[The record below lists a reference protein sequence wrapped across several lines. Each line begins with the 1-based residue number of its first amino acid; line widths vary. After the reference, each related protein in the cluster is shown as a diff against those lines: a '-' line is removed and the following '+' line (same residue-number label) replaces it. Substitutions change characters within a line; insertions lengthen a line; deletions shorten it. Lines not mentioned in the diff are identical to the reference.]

1 MSNLM
6 IRLVSVTNLTS
17 GGEMSD
23 EADPYVQLELMQDNA
38 LFQDDV
44 DYGMKQS
51 SKKKDV
57 QNPVYNEMFQFDD
70 IDTMNNVELKVTIM
84 DDDVY
89 SGDDRLGR
97 VTINLE
103 ALDLDPE
110 PMLVRE
116 KVCNRMF
123 QSDSWITFWFSW
135 GEPVK
140 DDDADELELSH
151 VGSAAYE
158 VLRKKHPQ
166 YHNQLWNVTHGKVVG
181 ELHQTPLEA
190 FRTDHPSGGDDG
202 HDDWFP
208 QVMADIISRTERWC
222 DVLSLGP
229 PDGIFMDAF
238 KSALSKIA
246 ESGENRDSPVTIR
259 MCFGNIPAMPV
270 NCTQIIEE
278 LTDGLDPS
286 TANIKLWVGAWRR
299 VSTWNHAKIIA
310 VDGRHLHTGGHNMWD
325 PHYLKYDPVHD
336 LSLELKGAV
345 AIDGHNFANEQWGY
359 IEKKQET
366 LWGGLSDKLPDGL
379 PQTTPCRVTISE
391 WPKGI
396 FEYPPTFRKQYVK
409 EYQSRFT
416 RNCVPI
422 ITMGRYGSLL
432 ENDRPSD
439 DAFVAMLG
447 SAERCIRMVLQDL
460 GPVCFP
466 KTKRALPGLKWPK
479 EYLSALAR
487 VIWEKG
493 VDVEIVLSNPN
504 SIPGGLSPLE
514 ANYGNGWTCE
524 DVASE
529 IIKTIREQFPNAN
542 HDELRS
548 KVSDNLRICF
558 LRHQRGNTYENGMT
572 MGLHSKHF
580 IIDDTATY
588 IGSQN
593 LYVCDLAEW
602 GVVIDD
608 KDQTQKIMDEYF
620 NPLWACSYTGE
631 DVDVDVVMDGLDIDR
646 NGDDPADVDVDDAM
660 LDQMEQAQYAS
671 FGVSKLKDAY
681 EEEDS
686 ESSSDESDG
695 SENSRKARRRRRK
708 EHRREKRGERR
719 ERRRR
724 RRN

>member
-1 MSNLM
+1 M
-6 IRLVSVTNLTS
+6 
-17 GGEMSD
+17 G
-23 EADPYVQLELMQDNA
+23 
-38 LFQDDV
+38 
-44 DYGMKQS
+44 
-51 SKKKDV
+51 
-57 QNPVYNEMFQFDD
+57 
-70 IDTMNNVELKVTIM
+70 
-84 DDDVY
+84 
-89 SGDDRLGR
+89 
-97 VTINLE
+97 
-103 ALDLDPE
+103 
-110 PMLVRE
+110 
-116 KVCNRMF
+116 
-123 QSDSWITFWFSW
+123 
-135 GEPVK
+135 
-140 DDDADELELSH
+140 
-151 VGSAAYE
+151 
-158 VLRKKHPQ
+158 
-166 YHNQLWNVTHGKVVG
+166 
-181 ELHQTPLEA
+181 
-190 FRTDHPSGGDDG
+190 
-202 HDDWFP
+202 
-208 QVMADIISRTERWC
+208 
-222 DVLSLGP
+222 
-229 PDGIFMDAF
+229 DAF

-278 LTDGLDPS
+278 LTNGLDPS

-422 ITMGRYGSLL
+422 ITMGRYGRLL

-514 ANYGNGWTCE
+514 ANYGNG
-524 DVASE
+524 
-529 IIKTIREQFPNAN
+529 
-542 HDELRS
+542 
-548 KVSDNLRICF
+548 
-558 LRHQRGNTYENGMT
+558 MT

-631 DVDVDVVMDGLDIDR
+631 DVDVDVVMDGLEIDR
-646 NGDDPADVDVDDAM
+646 NGDDPADVDEAM

-686 ESSSDESDG
+686 ESSSEESDG
-695 SENSRKARRRRRK
+695 SENTRKARRHRRK
-708 EHRREKRGERR
+708 EKRREKRGERR